1 MEDRPPGPCT
11 PGGAGLIIEAVTT
24 LARPEDAGLLEEI
37 AALVAEPAP
46 NEHAGLLARME
57 DTLTAG
63 YARALALEAERLR
76 LERRINSV
84 AAELSEGGDRN
95 DELAELSRRVSE
107 ADGALSSLR
116 KLLDTLRLRARELR
130 ATAA

>member
-1 MEDRPPGPCT
+1 MCDRRL
-11 PGGAGLIIEAVTT
+11 GLIIEAVST
-24 LARPEDAGLLEEI
+24 LARPEDASLLEEI
-37 AALVAEPAP
+37 AALVAEPGP
-46 NEHAGLLARME
+46 TEHAGLLARME

-84 AAELSEGGDRN
+84 AAELSDGDDSDRS
-95 DELAELSRRVSE
+95 DELAELSRRASE

-116 KLLDTLRLRARELR
+116 SLLDTLRLRARELR
-130 ATAA
+130 TTAA

>member
-1 MEDRPPGPCT
+1 M
-11 PGGAGLIIEAVTT
+11 TT

-46 NEHAGLLARME
+46 TEHAGLLARME
-57 DTLTAG
+57 DTLTVG

-84 AAELSEGGDRN
+84 AAELSAGGNRN
-95 DELAELSRRVSE
+95 DELAELSRRASE

>member
-1 MEDRPPGPCT
+1 MCARRP
-11 PGGAGLIIEAVTT
+11 GLIIEAVST
-24 LARPEDAGLLEEI
+24 LARPEDASLLEEI

-46 NEHAGLLARME
+46 TEEAGLLARME

-84 AAELSEGGDRN
+84 AAELSDGDESDRN
-95 DELAELSRRVSE
+95 DELAELSRRASE

-116 KLLDTLRLRARELR
+116 SLLDTLRLRARELR
-130 ATAA
+130 TTAA